1 MNKIGIVG
9 AGLIGSS
16 WSAIFASKGYEVY
29 VYDNDKQ
36 VFENFKER
44 VEGFLNELKFIDEE
58 IDLNKSI
65 NKINANIEIEFLCK
79 NCDFIQEC
87 SPEITS

>member
-1 MNKIGIVG
+1 MNKIGIIG

-36 VFENFKER
+36 VFENFNER
-44 VEGFLNELKFIDEE
+44 VEGFLNELKFID
-58 IDLNKSI
+58 
-65 NKINANIEIEFLCK
+65 
-79 NCDFIQEC
+79 
-87 SPEITS
+87 